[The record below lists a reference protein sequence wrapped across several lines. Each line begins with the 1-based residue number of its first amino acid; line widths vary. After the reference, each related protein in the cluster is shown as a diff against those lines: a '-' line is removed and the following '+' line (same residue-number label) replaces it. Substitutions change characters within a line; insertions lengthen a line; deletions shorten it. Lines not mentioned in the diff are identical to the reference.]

1 MNERLSQA
9 KEYLTRD
16 DILDVLLD
24 EDGNLNPN
32 LTNDKELEVWDGV
45 EQLTFDWRNKEIV
58 EIANKGM
65 QKTFGRRRAQRL
77 T

>member
-24 EDGNLNPN
+24 EDGNLNLN